1 MNKRGFNGWI
11 IVWIILV
18 LLIIAV
24 IFFIS
29 KIYTQSSVLPEI
41 NASNSL
47 LNSSCSCTSN
57 LYNCDDFQTQ
67 AEAQSCFE
75 SCGGTANDIH
85 GLDGNNDGVVC
96 GGLGWN

>member
-24 IFFIS
+24 AWFAS
-29 KIYTQSSVLPEI
+29 KIFYTSNPNPSELPK
-41 NASNSL
+41 NTSA
-47 LNSSCSCTSN
+47 CSCTSN

-96 GGLGWN
+96 VGLG